1 MACRLPLIT
10 STPSDISINRTVWAE
25 TTNMS
30 TTKSDELVTLSDQLR
45 EVNQLLDAAYLRLGR
60 LVVAVETA
68 SATFDELP
76 SIESLEKLVETASRL
91 ASCLPRVNSHRNK
104 E

>member
-1 MACRLPLIT
+1 
-10 STPSDISINRTVWAE
+10 
-25 TTNMS
+25 MS

-68 SATFDELP
+68 NATFDELP
-76 SIESLEKLVETASRL
+76 SIESLEKLIETASRL
-91 ASCLPRVNSHRNK
+91 AICLPRVESHRNK

>member
-1 MACRLPLIT
+1 
-10 STPSDISINRTVWAE
+10 
-25 TTNMS
+25 MS

-68 SATFDELP
+68 NATFDELP

-91 ASCLPRVNSHRNK
+91 ASCLPRVESHRNR